1 MSIEETNPEDDFTPL
16 TSDQIIREKILQTL
30 NIYPKISPTM
40 LQVGIGTSIT
50 PKMWHPILDKLIE
63 EGLVKRV
70 ARQAPNNVSG
80 RDQTYTIISLAGTP
94 E

>member
-1 MSIEETNPEDDFTPL
+1 MSNVDPETDFVPL

-30 NIYPKISPTM
+30 SIYPRISPTM

-50 PKMWHPILDKLIE
+50 PKMWHPILDSLIE
-63 EGLVKRV
+63 EGLVKRE

-80 RDQTYTIISLAGTP
+80 RDQTYTIISLTNTP

>member
-1 MSIEETNPEDDFTPL
+1 MSIDPEADFIPL

-30 NIYPKISPTM
+30 SIYPRISPTM

-50 PKMWHPILDKLIE
+50 PRMWHPILDKLIE
-63 EGLVKRV
+63 EGLVKRD
-70 ARQAPNNVSG
+70 ARQAPNNISG
-80 RDQTYTIISLAGTP
+80 RDQTYTIISLASTP